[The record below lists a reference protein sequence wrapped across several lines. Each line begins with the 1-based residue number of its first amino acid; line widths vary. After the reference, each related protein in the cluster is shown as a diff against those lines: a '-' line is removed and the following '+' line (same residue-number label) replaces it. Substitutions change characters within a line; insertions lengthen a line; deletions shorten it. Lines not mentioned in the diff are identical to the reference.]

1 MVLILYFFWGYTL
14 NKLVYLSKPKQAI
27 FELIQSRNFRKK
39 KGQSQGAGPKGVLRG
54 YGILLS

>member
-27 FELIQSRNFRKK
+27 FSLSRAGISGK
-39 KGQSQGAGPKGVLRG
+39 KGPVSRCWPKG
-54 YGILLS
+54 GIKGIWNTA

>member
-39 KGQSQGAGPKGVLRG
+39 RASLKVLAQRG
-54 YGILLS
+54 Y

>member
-27 FELIQSRNFRKK
+27 FSLSRAGISGKK
-39 KGQSQGAGPKGVLRG
+39 RASLKVLAQRG
-54 YGILLS
+54 Y